1 MTKTTKSSNYN
12 RIAVNTVMLYFRM
25 LLIMLVSLY
34 IVRILLAA
42 LGQEDYGLYN
52 VIGGIVVMF
61 SFLTHVLS
69 SASQRF
75 FAYDIGQGNYN
86 QLSKTYSTIILLFVL
101 VIAVIILLAET
112 IGLWFLHNKM
122 TIPQERMTAANWV
135 YQFSILSFC
144 WKVFTS
150 PYQAI
155 IIAHERMNIYAYVG
169 IAEVLLQLILVLILQ
184 NVEQD
189 RLMVYSL
196 LMFLI
201 VFIINSLYIA
211 YAKLRY
217 KQIRFVTNWD
227 KSLFGKVVSYSGW
240 TLFGAFASLARSQGI
255 NIILNV
261 YFTPVVNAA
270 RGIAHNVNSSVSSF
284 SGNFYT
290 AVKPQIVKYY
300 AQGDLESCYKLVFR
314 SSKMSFILIY
324 TLVLPAMFYTPE
336 ILTLWLKEYPDNTV
350 VFTRLILVVALV
362 SSLAN
367 PLITFNQ
374 ATGNIKVFQ
383 IIISLIFLSNLPLSI
398 VAFEFGA
405 RPVYAFVISIC
416 VSIVAFIARI
426 IIIRYQH
433 HFPAFNYIKEVVLRI
448 LVSIIVTLSIM
459 WVWHHQCDNSSSII
473 LLIINII
480 LSLIFTMIFTFY
492 ICLDASEKSSIFRTI
507 KKSLKDNISYEHK
520 SKIR

>member
-122 TIPQERMTAANWV
+122 TIPPERMTAANWV

-155 IIAHERMNIYAYVG
+155 IIAHEKMNIYAYVG
-169 IAEVLLQLILVLILQ
+169 VAEVFLQLILVLVLQ

-189 RLMVYSL
+189 KLIVYSL

-201 VFIINSLYIA
+201 VFVINSLYIA
-211 YAKLRY
+211 YAKLKYRR
-217 KQIRFVTNWD
+217 IHFVTNLD
-227 KSLFGKVVSYSGW
+227 KSLFKKVVSYSGW

-255 NIILNV
+255 NVILNV

-270 RGIAHNVNSSVSSF
+270 RGIAHNVNGSVSSF
-284 SGNFYT
+284 AGNFYT

-300 AQGDLESCYKLVFR
+300 AQEDLESCYKLVFR
-314 SSKMSFILIY
+314 STKMSFILIY
-324 TLVLPAMFYTPE
+324 TLILPAMLYTPE

-350 VFTRLILVVALV
+350 IFTRLILVVAMI

-383 IIISLIFLSNLPLSI
+383 IIISIIFLSNLPLSI
-398 VAFEFGA
+398 IAFEYGA
-405 RPVYAFVISIC
+405 KPVYAFVISIC
-416 VSIVAFIARI
+416 VSIVAFTARMI
-426 IIIRYQH
+426 ILRIQH
-433 HFPAFNYIKEVVLRI
+433 HFPAFRYIKKVLLPIVFSIVV
-448 LVSIIVTLSIM
+448 T
-459 WVWHHQCDNSSSII
+459 SSIVLLYYHLWGNTSSI
-473 LLIINII
+473 LLLFLNII
-480 LSLIFTMIFTFY
+480 LTLLFTLFFTFY
-492 ICLDASEKSSIFRTI
+492 MCFDSNEKILIYQTI
-507 KKSLKDNISYEHK
+507 KKYIK
-520 SKIR
+520 

>member
-12 RIAVNTVMLYFRM
+12 KIAVNTVMLYFRM

-155 IIAHERMNIYAYVG
+155 IIAHEKMNIYAYVG
-169 IAEVLLQLILVLILQ
+169 VAEVLLQLILVLVLQ

-189 RLMVYSL
+189 KLIVYSV

-211 YAKLRY
+211 YAKLKYR
-217 KQIRFVTNWD
+217 QIHFVTNLD
-227 KSLFGKVVSYSGW
+227 KSLFKKVVSYSGW
-240 TLFGAFASLARSQGI
+240 TLFGALASLVRSHGI

-270 RGIAHNVNSSVSSF
+270 RGVAHNVNSAISSF
-284 SGNFYT
+284 AGNFYT

-300 AQGDLESCYKLVFR
+300 AQGDLDSCYKLVFR
-314 SSKMSFILIY
+314 STKFSFCLLLILALPIIY
-324 TLVLPAMFYTPE
+324 FTPQ
-336 ILTLWLKEYPDNTV
+336 ILTLWLGEYPEFTI
-350 VFTRLILVVALV
+350 VFTRLILVVALID
-362 SSLAN
+362 SLAN
-367 PLITFNQ
+367 PLISFNQ
-374 ATGNIKVFQ
+374 ATGSVKWFQVIVGIIYIITLPIAVVVFE
-383 IIISLIFLSNLPLSI
+383 SGKGPVSVFFVSI
-398 VAFEFGA
+398 A
-405 RPVYAFVISIC
+405 ISI
-416 VSIVAFIARI
+416 IAMIAR
-426 IIIRYQH
+426 
-433 HFPAFNYIKEVVLRI
+433 
-448 LVSIIVTLSIM
+448 
-459 WVWHHQCDNSSSII
+459 
-473 LLIINII
+473 LLIIYRQHRFPLLDYSKKVLLPI
-480 LSLIFTMIFTFY
+480 LLVTTVSLILM
-492 ICLDASEKSSIFRTI
+492 RTWHYLAI
-507 KKSLKDNISYEHK
+507 PSDGVFLLAFNVFVVIIMVAIVSLFVGFNGVERHYVYNLIR
-520 SKIR
+520 SKILHK